1 MPNAGDTSGEKQA
14 PNTGPLEC
22 GDVATYREQGKQK
35 TNKQNRDHVPA
46 TSSMLAAAKKHP
58 ASAGLKGKQLKCFN
72 RFVKMDALTV
82 AIPGGVHRKHSR
94 TYGGKG
100 GKDRIKED
108 VKDLKKAADDDFKE
122 IEKHLSE
129 KCQEKYK
136 DAKEKIKEQLPDK
149 HFEACRAKALDP
161 KQCK

>member
-1 MPNAGDTSGEKQA
+1 MGDNTLTSAGEKQT
-14 PNTGPLEC
+14 PNTGPLKC

-46 TSSMLAAAKKHP
+46 TSSMLAAGEAHKD
-58 ASAGLKGKQLKCFN
+58 GLTNAQKACFD

-82 AIPGGVHRKHSR
+82 AIPGGIHRKHSR

-100 GKDRIKED
+100 GQARIDED
-108 VKDLKKAADDDFKE
+108 IKDLKKAAEDDFKA

-129 KCQEKYK
+129 ECKEKYK
-136 DAKEKIKEQLPDK
+136 KAQEEILAQLPDK
-149 HFEACRAKALDP
+149 HFKECKKKAKE
-161 KQCK
+161 QC

>member
-1 MPNAGDTSGEKQA
+1 MGENALTSQEKQA
-14 PNTGPLEC
+14 PKTGPLEC
-22 GDVATYREQGKQK
+22 GDVATYRDQGKQK

-46 TSSMLAAAKKHP
+46 TSSMLVAAQAHTGDLTM
-58 ASAGLKGKQLKCFN
+58 AQVKCFE

-100 GKDRIKED
+100 GQARINTD
-108 VKDLKKAADDDFKE
+108 VANLKKAAEDDFKE
-122 IEKHLSE
+122 IEKHLSA

-136 DAKEKIKEQLPDK
+136 EAKEQILAQLPDK
-149 HFEACRAKALDP
+149 HFKECNQKAKD
-161 KQCK
+161 QC

>member
-1 MPNAGDTSGEKQA
+1 MADNTLTSAGEKQT
-14 PNTGPLEC
+14 PNTGPLKC

-46 TSSMLAAAKKHP
+46 TASMLAASEPHAK
-58 ASAGLKGKQLKCFN
+58 GLTKKQRKCFR

-100 GKDRIKED
+100 GQTRIKND
-108 VKDLKKAADDDFKE
+108 VANLDKAADDDFDA
-122 IEKHLSE
+122 IEPHLSE
-129 KCQEKYK
+129 ECKKKYK
-136 DAKEKIKEQLPDK
+136 EAREKIKAQLPDK
-149 HFEACRAKALDP
+149 HCKECRAKALDP

>member
-1 MPNAGDTSGEKQA
+1 MPNAADSSGEKQA

-46 TSSMLAAAKKHP
+46 TSSMLE
-58 ASAGLKGKQLKCFN
+58 AGKTHSKGLSKKQLRCFN

-82 AIPGGVHRKHSR
+82 AIPGGIHREHSR

-100 GKDRIKED
+100 GQARIDKDVEN
-108 VKDLKKAADDDFKE
+108 LEQAAEDDFKK
-122 IEKHLSE
+122 IEKHLSP
-129 KCQEKYK
+129 KCQAKYK
-136 DAKEKIKEQLPDK
+136 EAKEKILAQLPDK
-149 HFEACRAKALDP
+149 HFKECRAKALDP

>member
-1 MPNAGDTSGEKQA
+1 MGNALTSKEKQA
-14 PNTGPLEC
+14 PKTGALKC
-22 GDVATYREQGKQK
+22 GDVGTYRDQGKQK

-82 AIPGGVHRKHSR
+82 AIPGGIHRKHSR

-100 GKDRIKED
+100 GADRIKTD
-108 VKDLKKAADDDFKE
+108 VADLEQAAKDDFE
-122 IEKHLSE
+122 AIEKHLSE
-129 KCQEKYK
+129 ECQTKYK
-136 DAKEKIKEQLPDK
+136 EAQKEMLAQLPDK